1 MQITG
6 ISGLLLIV
14 NFACQSQIY
23 SLLNPLTVDLFSILF
38 GCALLVKYNCKLAF
52 PFGSSERHI
61 PWLHSELWGQ
71 TGLLGAWLLFWDT
84 KINYT
89 CSLNLFVDFV
99 VRTGVGCIMSGR
111 STNLI
116 FLFLLRHC
124 KGVRM
129 LNWPRMLVIIMNK
142 WHLNVIPDVTFKTH
156 LKSKRNKNKWLI
168 NAI

>member
-6 ISGLLLIV
+6 ISSISGLLLIV

-89 CSLNLFVDFV
+89 CSLNLFVDF
-99 VRTGVGCIMSGR
+99 RSCTAAPCK

-116 FLFLLRHC
+116 FLFVFRHGKGLLTASQIYTGYVC
-124 KGVRM
+124 YLK
-129 LNWPRMLVIIMNK
+129 LYSK
-142 WHLNVIPDVTFKTH
+142 STFKTDW
-156 LKSKRNKNKWLI
+156 KSFQKGI
-168 NAI
+168 YEC